1 MCATPC
7 CRSRPC
13 NVASTAARV
22 IRYEAQVQWSVL
34 VSEEADTRRP
44 KSSAICPAD
53 EAPTAKRKM
62 ACTSGTYAQSACRWS
77 LWCAAHSLLFFLSL
91 FLSYSRRCAPCCC
104 FCRTGLCAR
113 VLWWW
118 RKLHQKQKEDAS
130 LFWDFGVIFVCDLIC
145 DFRDATKKNK
155 TWCPLIIYI
164 TNTKI

>member
-1 MCATPC
+1 MSPQLLPGWYAT
-7 CRSRPC
+7 RHRC
-13 NVASTAARV
+13 NDLSWSPKKRIHAA
-22 IRYEAQVQWSVL
+22 QKVQL
-34 VSEEADTRRP
+34 
-44 KSSAICPAD
+44 
-53 EAPTAKRKM
+53 
-62 ACTSGTYAQSACRWS
+62 YAQPMKLPQQSARWH
-77 LWCAAHSLLFFLSL
+77 APREPTPRVPVAGLFGVPLTPSYSFSLSL

-155 TWCPLIIYI
+155 TWCPLIIL
-164 TNTKI
+164 